1 MSLMSANIRTLVFW
15 LNEYAFRAYSLRS
28 TSVIIGKLSKT
39 WCNNAQNKTK
49 IGDEILHFDKMFWKK
64 RKIALIFGGKLDKLR
79 KSITSDKIFGA

>member
-49 IGDEILHFDKMFWKK
+49 IGYEILHFDKKNFEKAENRFDFQWEV
-64 RKIALIFGGKLDKLR
+64 G
-79 KSITSDKIFGA
+79 